1 MAGEDDR
8 IQRALNEA
16 KREELREKY
25 GAEFRGGNHI
35 LPPEIE
41 SRWLHEIEEFERQ
54 FDRAPQVSVRRY
66 VGDPPVRPLG
76 EIPPDDLPGEM
87 DRLLELLRCNNIEIC
102 FGRDLSDPEIY
113 RFITEEIF
121 AQKIADLRIDGLTL
135 SFLYDEFHP
144 DPAREA
150 SWAAEDFL
158 RAIFERNDSVMLG
171 LLPGENSP
179 QQPDGPPPADRLR
192 RIVFNFLGD
201 MAAFF
206 DWRADIIACTVEGDE
221 ASVRAGVSWK
231 GLDAETLRTV
241 SASGDAVLHL
251 HMENGLWTITA
262 ADIPGVSSS

>member
-1 MAGEDDR
+1 MTGENER

-25 GAEFRGGNHI
+25 GAEFRGGDHA

-54 FDRAPQVSVRRY
+54 FDGAAQISVRRY

-76 EIPPDDLPGEM
+76 EIPPEDLPGEM
-87 DRLLELLRCNNIEIC
+87 DRLLEILRCNNIEIC

-150 SWAAEDFL
+150 SWTAEDFL
-158 RAIFERNDSVMLG
+158 RAIFERNESV
-171 LLPGENSP
+171 LLSLIPVETSSRQTDDPSP
-179 QQPDGPPPADRLR
+179 AEQLR
-192 RIVFNFLGD
+192 RTVLTFLTD
-201 MAAFF
+201 MATFF
-206 DWRADIIACTVEGDE
+206 DWRADIIACTVQGDE
-221 ASVRAGVSWK
+221 ASIRAGVSWN

-251 HMENGLWTITA
+251 HMENGFWTITA
-262 ADIPGVSSS
+262 ADIPGLARS